1 MGTLDLVSLSKKLPR
16 HKMSLKLFLL
26 SFLLC
31 AVQSKWL
38 MVETM
43 DGKEPGKVYE
53 EPSKVYEEPGNIY
66 EEPSKV
72 YEEHGIDYRSQIN
85 GKWKNK
91 WQKKTKVDGG
101 WSDWS
106 ECSKKCGGGWR
117 KRSCTN
123 PAPSN
128 GGADCQKVY
137 GPGDKEICNTE
148 ECAVDG
154 GWTDWSECSKKCGG
168 GWRKRSC
175 TNPAPSNGG
184 ADCQKVYGPGDKEMC
199 NTEEC
204 AVDGAWSEW
213 TKCSKSYGGGWRK
226 RSCTNPA
233 PLNGGADCSKGYG
246 PGDKESCNKESCA
259 VDGGWSEW
267 TPCTK
272 SCGGGWKTRS
282 CTNPKPAN
290 GGADC
295 SKGYGPG
302 NRADCKTEKCPS
314 GYY

>member
-1 MGTLDLVSLSKKLPR
+1 MGTLDLVSQSKKLLR

-53 EPSKVYEEPGNIY
+53 EPAN
-66 EEPSKV
+66 V
-72 YEEHGIDYRSQIN
+72 YEEHGIDYGN
-85 GKWKNK
+85 WKKKTNN
-91 WQKKTKVDGG
+91 WQKKPKVDGG

-106 ECSKKCGGGWR
+106 DCGEKCGGGWK

-128 GGADCQKVY
+128 GGADC
-137 GPGDKEICNTE
+137 
-148 ECAVDG
+148 
-154 GWTDWSECSKKCGG
+154 SKG
-168 GWRKRSC
+168 
-175 TNPAPSNGG
+175 
-184 ADCQKVYGPGDKEMC
+184 YGPGDKEMC

-213 TKCSKSYGGGWRK
+213 TQCSKSCGGGWRK

-302 NRADCKTEKCPS
+302 DRADCKTEKCPS